1 MTENKLNAGSIL
13 PWVIDRFKKERADD
27 EIKITTKSDALKRI
41 KELLEIDKRIMDA
54 ANSIDMNEQDKRDFL
69 ESNYY
74 GIFAMIADDVE
85 DRLVELGGERVL

>member
-1 MTENKLNAGSIL
+1 
-13 PWVIDRFKKERADD
+13 
-27 EIKITTKSDALKRI
+27 
-41 KELLEIDKRIMDA
+41 
-54 ANSIDMNEQDKRDFL
+54 MNEQGKGDFL